1 MRKAMRSTP
10 SSLDDEPTRI
20 RRSDAHD
27 RSVRCVHSILHRGNR
42 SDVHEGAWLDD
53 KVFHCG
59 TQLEMA
65 YAELAHD
72 DGTLLGE
79 HSLAAHV
86 HGEEPVHGVRHLACG
101 LAQVADDVLA
111 VAEVQHVAEA
121 QRDVESE
128 IEDDALV
135 IAADVQEFVQLL
147 VGCCLVFAQ
156 IAHGCSVHG
165 FEESLVSDSHWLYD

>member
-1 MRKAMRSTP
+1 
-10 SSLDDEPTRI
+10 
-20 RRSDAHD
+20 
-27 RSVRCVHSILHRGNR
+27 
-42 SDVHEGAWLDD
+42 
-53 KVFHCG
+53 
-59 TQLEMA
+59 MA

-111 VAEVQHVAEA
+111 DAEVQHVAEA